1 MNILLIVKIIIMNL
15 ESLLFVVA
23 PLTVFVSGV
32 LSISHMGKKIYRKS
46 NSTFDLINDL
56 EKKYIY

>member
-1 MNILLIVKIIIMNL
+1 MNL

-23 PLTVFVSGV
+23 PLTLFVSGV
-32 LSISHMGKKIYRKS
+32 LIISYMGKRINKKS
-46 NSTFDLINDL
+46 EPVFDLIDDL

>member
-1 MNILLIVKIIIMNL
+1 MNL

-23 PLTVFVSGV
+23 PLMLFVTGV
-32 LSISHMGKKIYRKS
+32 LTISYMGKRINNKS
-46 NSTFDLINDL
+46 DSTFEIIDDL